1 MPETMPVLPAFL
13 NGGYMNTAFLVIN
26 GMFLF
31 FILLQ
36 LLYISKTLNRIG
48 DELTALRARVE
59 KHEQES

>member
-1 MPETMPVLPAFL
+1 
-13 NGGYMNTAFLVIN
+13 MNIAFLVIN

-48 DELTALRARVE
+48 DELTALRERVE
-59 KHEQES
+59 KHELEN

>member
-1 MPETMPVLPAFL
+1 
-13 NGGYMNTAFLVIN
+13 MNTAFLVVN

-48 DELTALRARVE
+48 NELTALRAKVE
-59 KHEQES
+59 KPELDT